1 MSILLD
7 VLEEL
12 RTRFIM
18 ALGKPPDE
26 IKSMMEERIGK
37 GQSQGILVKWAPQ
50 RAVLSHPVS
59 FRPLRGKPEND
70 VCVLTLVYRHV
81 LDTRRKQFCHGEHLI
96 SSSDG

>member
-18 ALGKPPDE
+18 AL
-26 IKSMMEERIGK
+26 GK